1 MPNKN
6 PSRHLLHCA
15 AVAALFVSVA
25 GCESIRNFVAGKEP
39 PDEFAVV
46 TKAPLIIPPDY
57 NLKPPKPGIAPL
69 NQVSPTQ
76 SAEAALYSGDPKAVA
91 STIGGAYSEAEKMLL
106 AQTGAASVSDSIRQ
120 QIAADNSNQQSAD
133 ESFTDQLL
141 FGSSAGTGDAPLDAD
156 AEKTR
161 LDAARARTPAPPA
174 AAPAAAQPNPPTPQ
188 AQAQPAPPPKP
199 SGG

>member
-6 PSRHLLHCA
+6 RPRPILHCA
-15 AVAALFVSVA
+15 AAVGLLLFLS

-57 NLKPPKPGIAPL
+57 SLMPPKPGIAPL

-76 SAEAALYSGDPKAVA
+76 SAEAALYNEDPRTVA
-91 STIGGAYSEAEKMLL
+91 SAIGGTYSEAEKMLL
-106 AQTGAASVSDSIRQ
+106 AQTGAASASDSIRQ

-141 FGSSAGTGDAPLDAD
+141 FGSTSTGDAPLDAD
-156 AEKTR
+156 AEKAR
-161 LDAARARTPAPPA
+161 LDATKARTPAPPA
-174 AAPAAAQPNPPTPQ
+174 AAPVAAPSTPPT
-188 AQAQPAPPPKP
+188 AQAQPAPAQKP

>member
-1 MPNKN
+1 MSNKN
-6 PSRHLLHCA
+6 PSRHLLHYA
-15 AVAALFVSVA
+15 AVAALLISVS

-76 SAEAALYSGDPKAVA
+76 SAEAALYSEDPKAVA
-91 STIGGAYSEAEKMLL
+91 STIGGTYSEAEKMLL
-106 AQTGAASVSDSIRQ
+106 AQTGAASASDSIRQ

-141 FGSSAGTGDAPLDAD
+141 FGSTSTGDAPLNAD
-156 AEKTR
+156 AEKAR
-161 LDAARARTPAPPA
+161 LDAARVRTPAPPA
-174 AAPAAAQPNPPTPQ
+174 AAPVAAPPTPPT
-188 AQAQPAPPPKP
+188 AQAQPAPAQKP